1 MLKIRI
7 EAELEKGDLVSSAEA
22 TADALQAAAAKI
34 RGGGALFVPTDIIDV
49 PRGKLAY
56 MIEGK

>member
-1 MLKIRI
+1 VLKIRI
-7 EAELEKGDLVSSAEA
+7 EAELEKGDLVSSADA
-22 TADALQAAAAKI
+22 TAEALEAAAAKI
-34 RGGGALFVPTDIIDV
+34 RGGVLFVPTDIIDV